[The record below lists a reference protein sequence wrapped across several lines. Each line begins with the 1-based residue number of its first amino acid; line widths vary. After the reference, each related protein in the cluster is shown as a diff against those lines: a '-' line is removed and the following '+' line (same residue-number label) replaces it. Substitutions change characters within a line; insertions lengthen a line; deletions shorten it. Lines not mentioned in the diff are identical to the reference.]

1 VSATGNQIAELLRRV
16 PVFTNLAEE
25 DLERVVEVAVPRRFE
40 TGEMVFRER
49 DEGDTCYV
57 IRDGRAR
64 AVRSHPDGRSITLA
78 DCGPGDIFGELAMF
92 DQEPR
97 SATVEVLEPTEVIA
111 ILGADMR
118 RLMAEQPS
126 IAVKLIASL
135 AQRLRATNERL
146 ARQSFQTVQGRLAA
160 VLTELVQRARPTDGG
175 DGDGD
180 EGGGHGDKGGGDGDK
195 GGGDGG
201 DVTIV
206 STQADLAQLA
216 GCSRE
221 STSRFLAELARAGI
235 ITQRRGQLVVHDPVA
250 LEGYVY

>member
-1 VSATGNQIAELLRRV
+1 MSATRDQIAELLRRV
-16 PVFTNLAEE
+16 PAFANLAEE
-25 DLERVVEVAVPRRFE
+25 DLERVVEVAVPRGFE
-40 TGEMVFRER
+40 AGEVVFHER

-78 DCGPGDIFGELAMF
+78 DFAPGDIFGELAMF

-97 SATVEVLEPTEVIA
+97 SATVEVVEPTAVIA

-118 RLMAEQPS
+118 RLIAEHPS
-126 IAVKLIASL
+126 IAIKLIASL

-160 VLTELVQRARPTDGG
+160 VLADLVQRTRLPDDAGG
-175 DGDGD
+175 
-180 EGGGHGDKGGGDGDK
+180 E
-195 GGGDGG
+195 
-201 DVTIV
+201 VTIV

-221 STSRFLAELARAGI
+221 STSRFLAELARAGV
-235 ITQRRGQLVVHDPVA
+235 ITQRRGRLVVHDPVA

>member
-1 VSATGNQIAELLRRV
+1 VSATRDQIAELLQRV

-25 DLERVVEVAVPRRFE
+25 DLERIVEVAVPRRFD
-40 TGEMVFRER
+40 TGEIVFHER

-57 IRDGRAR
+57 IRDGWAR
-64 AVRSHPDGRSITLA
+64 AIRSHPDGRSITLA
-78 DCGPGDIFGELAMF
+78 DFAPGDIFGELAMF
-92 DQEPR
+92 DREPR
-97 SATVEVLEPTEVIA
+97 SATVEVVEPTELIA

-126 IAVKLIASL
+126 IAIELIASL
-135 AQRLRATNERL
+135 SRRLRATNERL
-146 ARQSFQTVQGRLAA
+146 ARQSFQTVQSRVAA
-160 VLTELVQRARPTDGG
+160 VLTELVGRAGSSEG
-175 DGDGD
+175 SD
-180 EGGGHGDKGGGDGDK
+180 E
-195 GGGDGG
+195 
-201 DVTIV
+201 VTIV

-221 STSRFLAELARAGI
+221 STSRFLAELARAGV